1 MEKQQ
6 LKRCLIGYRLFAG
19 KKDLFKGLVIEK
31 LETEWTEYPVLH
43 FDMSLAKHLDK
54 EKLNEYLSGSCGN
67 IMGNMA

>member
-1 MEKQQ
+1 M
-6 LKRCLIGYRLFAG
+6 LIGIQTFCREEKTFS
-19 KKDLFKGLVIEK
+19 KDLLSKK